1 MIIPDIANSYEE
13 LLDGL
18 IKRVMSGNAVLF
30 LGSGF
35 SASARGLDDDE
46 MPTAPGLAQKI
57 ADLQNFDAEKDL
69 RYAASRYL
77 DNGGDKTILIKLLK
91 ETFTVKK
98 VEDHHVMI
106 ASAPWRKIYTTNYD
120 VCFERAAEQ
129 AGKICD
135 SIDLSSDPSEFA
147 ARNNVCVHLNGSLRN
162 LNASTLDNDFKLTNS
177 SYLSADSFLTS
188 VWKYPFQR
196 DIDFASAIVFIGYS
210 MYDIEVQKI
219 LHSDPAY
226 RSKTFF
232 VTRSHKTGRE
242 GFTIQQFGS
251 ILPIGTVAFAEA
263 ISRALP
269 NSSDESEEL
278 ILASLWE
285 YKLDDKDIEI
295 RDAHVDAFLMRGD
308 AADGVIDAAVTT
320 SKGAPLLISRDDLDY
335 AHSLLDANARVVV
348 TSEFGNGKSTFLRTL
363 RTQLALKGVRV
374 FTADEADS
382 HQHDDL
388 DEIVKREI
396 EGCLII
402 DSYDQNIDLLRHYAE
417 LKPEHLNLV
426 VSARTSIHERLRTWF
441 VNHGLEMNEIT
452 LDEMSLIEIERF
464 IEIMDNL
471 GYWGEKAALP
481 DHSKQS
487 IVSYDNRKQIS
498 LNLLSILSSPQMVI
512 RVKDL
517 LGNLLQDPKQKDTI
531 FAIAL
536 LSAIDRPLT
545 FSLISEI
552 AMNGAIYQTSL
563 RGNESFNQIFR
574 VKGSKVIA
582 KSSIFAIALISQQF
596 QSTYIVDQLLKIVV
610 AIDDGIDELHEIQK
624 SLLRFS
630 VVERLLPNKQ
640 RIQNLVRYY
649 ENLKREI
656 PWLKKDPH
664 FWLQYGMA
672 QLTYKYYDKAQNY
685 FDQAYALAERKHNYH
700 TDHLDT
706 QQARLFLLQAISI
719 EDQTRSF
726 QLFSD
731 AHKIIRSLTDDV
743 HKYRQVELYQEVF
756 EKKFATFS
764 KNQKAT
770 FERSCKTTLNDLNN
784 AITTVWFGYQP
795 GTVTK
800 VKTILEKVIESIK
813 NRAK

>member
-1 MIIPDIANSYEE
+1 MIIPDVATSNEG
-13 LLDGL
+13 LLDDL
-18 IKRVMSGNAVLF
+18 IHRVMSGNAILF

-35 SASARGLDDDE
+35 SASARGLDDEE

-69 RYAASRYL
+69 RYAASKYL
-77 DNGGDKTILIKLLK
+77 DSDGDKAVLIKLLK

-98 VEDHHVMI
+98 VEAHHIAI
-106 ASAPWRKIYTTNYD
+106 ASAPWRRVYTTNYD

-135 SIDLSSDPSEFA
+135 SVDLSSDPSEFS

-162 LNASTLDNDFKLTNS
+162 LNADTLDNEFKLTNS

-188 VWKYPFQR
+188 IWKYPFQR
-196 DIDFASAIVFIGYS
+196 DIDFASAIVFVGYS

-226 RSKTFF
+226 RAKTFF
-232 VTRSHKTGRE
+232 ITRSPKTGRE

-251 ILPIGTVAFAEA
+251 IFPIGTESFAAA
-263 ISRALP
+263 IASALP
-269 NSSDESEEL
+269 NVSDEPEEL
-278 ILASLWE
+278 VLASLWE
-285 YKLDDKDIEI
+285 YKFDDENVEI

-308 AADGVIDAAVTT
+308 APDNIIDAAVTS

-335 AHSLLDANARVVV
+335 AHSLLDANARIAV

-363 RTQLALKGVRV
+363 RTQLTLKGTRV
-374 FTADEADS
+374 FIADEADA

-388 DEIVKREI
+388 DEIVKKEI
-396 EGCLII
+396 KGCLII
-402 DSYDQNIDLLRHYAE
+402 DSYDQNFDLLQHYAE
-417 LKPEHLNLV
+417 LKPANLKLV
-426 VSARTSIHERLRTWF
+426 VSARTSIHERFRTWF
-441 VNHGLEMNEIT
+441 VNAGLEMTEIT
-452 LDEMSLIEIERF
+452 LDEMSPVEIDRF

-481 DHSKQS
+481 THSKQS
-487 IVSYDNRKQIS
+487 IVSYDHRKQIS
-498 LNLLSILSSPQMVI
+498 LNLLSLLSSPQMIV

-517 LGNLLQDPKQKDTI
+517 LGNLLQDSKQKDTI
-531 FAIAL
+531 FSIAL

-552 AMNGAIYQTSL
+552 AMNDAIYQTSL

-610 AIDDGIDELHEIQK
+610 AIDDGVKELHEIQK

-656 PWLKKDPH
+656 SWLKKTRTFGSSMEWRSLPTSTTIKRKITSTKLMH
-664 FWLQYGMA
+664 LQNESIITTPITLIRSKRGYFCFN
-672 QLTYKYYDKAQNY
+672 LFLSKIKRDRSNY
-685 FDQAYALAERKHNYH
+685 FR
-700 TDHLDT
+700 TGT
-706 QQARLFLLQAISI
+706 SLF
-719 EDQTRSF
+719 
-726 QLFSD
+726 
-731 AHKIIRSLTDDV
+731 
-743 HKYRQVELYQEVF
+743 
-756 EKKFATFS
+756 
-764 KNQKAT
+764 
-770 FERSCKTTLNDLNN
+770 DL
-784 AITTVWFGYQP
+784 
-795 GTVTK
+795 
-800 VKTILEKVIESIK
+800 
-813 NRAK
+813 